1 MPDIVR
7 LKVTTT
13 GEADASTKGL
23 VPADELV
30 DQRPGCSSVTG
41 LRGDRYFEQG
51 SEPERHLTL
60 IEAEQLEDFTART
73 GLELTA
79 AESRRQ
85 LTTYGVRLNP
95 LVGRRFM
102 VGDVECRGIELCEP
116 CRDLER
122 VTRNGVLKG
131 MVHRAGLNAEIISG
145 GEIAVGARVRPLDG

>member
-1 MPDIVR
+1 MSDEPGTVIAIHIAPDFGAATESVDR
-7 LKVTTT
+7 V
-13 GEADASTKGL
+13 EAVAG
-23 VPADELV
+23 
-30 DQRPGCSSVTG
+30 TG

-51 SEPERHLTL
+51 SEPERQLTL

-145 GEIAVGARVRPLDG
+145 GEIAVGARVRPLDD

>member
-1 MPDIVR
+1 MSDEPGTVIAIHLATQAGAPTYSVDRV
-7 LKVTTT
+7 
-13 GEADASTKGL
+13 EAVAG
-23 VPADELV
+23 
-30 DQRPGCSSVTG
+30 TG
-41 LRGDRYFEQG
+41 LRGDRYFEAG
-51 SEPERHLTL
+51 SDPERQLTL

-131 MVHRAGLNAEIISG
+131 MVHRGGLNAEIISG
-145 GEIAVGARVRPLDG
+145 GEIAIGARVRPLSD